1 MTPFMNG
8 RFDLIPGVQM
18 DDKEQRLD
26 AIVQAFSQSWL
37 EGKHD
42 NPLQRLWA
50 RKDVLASY
58 ELLSFG
64 DAILRL
70 KPSFGTFI
78 KQQVH
83 QAKSN
88 DHSERSGAYFE
99 ILALGAMLNEAQTIT
114 PAPKNNPGFDV
125 TVTRD
130 GRSTDVSL
138 KSHSRSSRETKFIYE
153 SKRLKAVMLDRAA
166 ALNIMDLGISVI
178 AQRFPSAADWTELIK
193 AAPGIVTEF
202 AGGTRVI
209 KNVGAAWMVGIR
221 PIESHYGQLSPQH
234 RSYEMLVVAPHYEN
248 EQKNLISNIETAC
261 GNFVKHA
268 AKRTAAASSA
278 ILLRLP
284 LSASVPLCADWVRD
298 YFADRPDAPI
308 DLVNLYKPDITR
320 TSDTTTITHQ
330 VTAITR
336 PRTNPAPFR
345 MSFYIGNVVANP
357 VRQEFHVD
365 DTVIPADDRYVYQD
379 GEVYELATQT
389 SSGSA
394 ANVSNPVAGIRKM
407 AVFNIGGQLGVIGGK
422 WAEAD
427 LFELLA

>member
-1 MTPFMNG
+1 MATMMNG
-8 RFDLIPGVQM
+8 RFDPIPGVPM

-26 AIVQAFSQSWL
+26 AIVQAFSQNWL
-37 EGKHD
+37 ESKHD
-42 NPLQRLWA
+42 NPLQRLWV
-50 RKDVLASY
+50 RKDGLASY

-64 DAILRL
+64 DTILRL

-99 ILALGAMLNEAQTIT
+99 ILALGAMLNDGQTIT
-114 PAPKNNPGFDV
+114 PAPKNNPGFDL

-153 SKRLKAVMLDRAA
+153 SKRVKGVMLDRAA
-166 ALNIMDLGISVI
+166 ALNIMDLGIAVI
-178 AQRFPSAADWTELIK
+178 AQRFPSAADWTELIT
-193 AAPGIVTEF
+193 AAPSIVTEF
-202 AGGTRVI
+202 AGETRFV

-221 PIESHYGQLSPQH
+221 QIQPNYGPLSPQH
-234 RSYEMLVVAPHYEN
+234 RSYEMIVVAPHYEN

-268 AKRTAAASSA
+268 AKRTAGASSA

-308 DLVNLYKPDITR
+308 DVVSLYKPDITR
-320 TSDTTTITHQ
+320 TCDTTTITHQ
-330 VTAITR
+330 ATVIPR
-336 PRTNPAPFR
+336 PGAKPAPFR
-345 MSFYIGNVVANP
+345 MSFYIGNVVADP

-365 DTVIPADDRYVYQD
+365 DTAISADDRYVYQD

-389 SSGSA
+389 SSGGT

-407 AVFNIGGQLGVIGGK
+407 AVFNIGGQLGVIGGN